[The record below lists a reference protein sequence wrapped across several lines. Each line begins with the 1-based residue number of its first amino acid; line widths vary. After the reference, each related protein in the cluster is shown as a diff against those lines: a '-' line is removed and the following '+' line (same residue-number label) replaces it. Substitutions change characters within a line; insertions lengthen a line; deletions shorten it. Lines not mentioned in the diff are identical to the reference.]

1 MKSRSFFRPLALS
14 FALITAVPATCSEV
28 TITPLQVIFAFAKR
42 HPVGLGVGFAAA
54 YAGYRR
60 LTTKRKPK
68 KEYHMADL
76 REDFKEFLA
85 SINIFEGKMYRQL
98 MFMFDK
104 YIIGLQVKIENMT
117 TRTKEEDGSVV
128 TLHGKK
134 LVQKPFGAYGLFHA
148 YVLTDM
154 DKFLGYM
161 APLATMYLLLTNPI
175 TLLDKAVEKAA
186 GADKPAT
193 AK

>member
-14 FALITAVPATCSEV
+14 FALISAIPATTCSEV
-28 TITPLQVIFAFAKR
+28 TITPLQIIVAFAKN
-42 HPVGLGVGFAAA
+42 HPVALGTGIAFA

-85 SINIFEGKMYRQL
+85 SLNIFNGKMYRQL

-134 LVQKPFGAYGLFHA
+134 LVQKPFGVYGLFHA

-161 APLATMYLLLTNPI
+161 APLSVMYVLLTSPI
-175 TLLDKAVEKAA
+175 ATIEAATKKAGEAPTGK
-186 GADKPAT
+186 
-193 AK
+193 